1 MTPKA
6 VPTPKP
12 RSKPSSKKSINSTP
26 PLPLVADIEIKVVL
40 SKVPSL
46 NQFYASKHWIVR
58 KKAKDKF
65 TEEVLAQLA
74 TYDKTRFQ
82 TITAT
87 LRHNYGYDNDNCIMA
102 IKFAL
107 DALRKWGGI
116 QDDNTN
122 FVTKVTISR
131 DHEIEK
137 NTGQVIFFGKG
148 VVC

>member
-1 MTPKA
+1 MRCKGPVT
-6 VPTPKP
+6 
-12 RSKPSSKKSINSTP
+12 
-26 PLPLVADIEIKVVL
+26 DIEIIVTL

-46 NQFYASKHWIVR
+46 NQFYSSKHWIVR

-74 TYDKTRFQ
+74 AYDKTRFK

-116 QDDNTN
+116 EDDNTR
-122 FVTKVTISR
+122 FVTKVVISR
-131 DHEIEK
+131 DHEVAK

>member
-1 MTPKA
+1 MTKA
-6 VPTPKP
+6 VPTPKS
-12 RSKPSSKKSINSTP
+12 RSKPSSKKSTSSTR
-26 PLPLVADIEIKVVL
+26 PLQPAADIEIKVVL

-65 TEEVLAQLA
+65 TEEVLTQLA
-74 TYDKTRFQ
+74 AYDKTRFR

-116 QDDNTN
+116 EDDNTN
-122 FVTKVTISR
+122 FVTKIVISR
-131 DHEIEK
+131 DHEITK

-148 VVC
+148 VVY

>member
-1 MTPKA
+1 MTKT

-12 RSKPSSKKSINSTP
+12 RSKPSLKKSTSSTR
-26 PLPLVADIEIKVVL
+26 PLQPAADIEISVIL

-46 NQFYASKHWIVR
+46 NQFYSSKHWIIR

-65 TEEVLAQLA
+65 TEEVLTQLA
-74 TYDKTRFQ
+74 TYDKTRFK

-116 QDDNTN
+116 EDDNTN

-131 DHEIEK
+131 DHQVEK
-137 NTGQVIFFGKG
+137 NTGRVIFFGKAHLY
-148 VVC
+148 

>member
-1 MTPKA
+1 MPKA

-12 RSKPSSKKSINSTP
+12 RSKPSLKKSINSTP
-26 PLPLVADIEIKVVL
+26 PLPPVADIEIKVVL

-131 DHEIEK
+131 DYEIDK

>member
-1 MTPKA
+1 MTKA
-6 VPTPKP
+6 VPTPKS
-12 RSKPSSKKSINSTP
+12 RSKPCSRKSTNSIQLSQP
-26 PLPLVADIEIKVVL
+26 VADIEIKITM

-46 NQFYASKHWIVR
+46 NQFYSSKHWIVR

-65 TEEVLAQLA
+65 TEEVLEQLA
-74 TYDKTRFQ
+74 TYDKTRFK

-116 QDDNTN
+116 EDDNTN
-122 FVTKVTISR
+122 FVTKVEISR
-131 DHEIEK
+131 DHELTK

-148 VVC
+148 VLC

>member
-1 MTPKA
+1 MTKT

-12 RSKPSSKKSINSTP
+12 RSKPSLKKSTNSTR
-26 PLPLVADIEIKVVL
+26 PLPPAADIEISVIL

-65 TEEVLAQLA
+65 TEEVLAQLT
-74 TYDKTRFQ
+74 TYDKTRFK

-116 QDDNTN
+116 EDDNTN
-122 FVTKVTISR
+122 FVTKVVISR
-131 DHEIEK
+131 DHEITK
-137 NTGQVIFFGKG
+137 NTRKVIFFGKG

>member
-1 MTPKA
+1 MSKA

-12 RSKPSSKKSINSTP
+12 RSKPSLKKSISSTP
-26 PLPLVADIEIKVVL
+26 PLPPVADIEIKVVL

>member
-1 MTPKA
+1 

-12 RSKPSSKKSINSTP
+12 RSKPSLKKSINSTP
-26 PLPLVADIEIKVVL
+26 PLPPVADIEIKVVL

-65 TEEVLAQLA
+65 TEEVLTQLA

-116 QDDNTN
+116 QDDNTS
-122 FVTKVTISR
+122 FVTKVTIYR

>member
-1 MTPKA
+1 MTKA
-6 VPTPKP
+6 VPTPKS
-12 RSKPSSKKSINSTP
+12 RSKPCSKKSTNSIQLSQP
-26 PLPLVADIEIKVVL
+26 VADIEIKITM

-46 NQFYASKHWIVR
+46 NQFYSSKHWIVR

-65 TEEVLAQLA
+65 TEEVLEQLA
-74 TYDKTRFQ
+74 TYDKTRFK

-116 QDDNTN
+116 EDDNTN
-122 FVTKVTISR
+122 FVTKVEISR
-131 DHEIEK
+131 DHELTK

-148 VVC
+148 VLC

>member
-1 MTPKA
+1 M
-6 VPTPKP
+6 
-12 RSKPSSKKSINSTP
+12 P
-26 PLPLVADIEIKVVL
+26 PVADIEIKVVL

-74 TYDKTRFQ
+74 THDKTRFQ

>member
-1 MTPKA
+1 MSKA

-12 RSKPSSKKSINSTP
+12 RSKPSLKKSINSTP
-26 PLPLVADIEIKVVL
+26 PLPPVADIEIKVVL

-131 DHEIEK
+131 DYEIEK

>member
-1 MTPKA
+1 MTKT
-6 VPTPKP
+6 VPTPRSRNKP
-12 RSKPSSKKSINSTP
+12 CSKKSTSSTR
-26 PLPLVADIEIKVVL
+26 PLQPAADIEISVIL

-74 TYDKTRFQ
+74 TYDKTRFK

-87 LRHNYGYDNDNCIMA
+87 LLHNYGYDNDNCIMA

-116 QDDNTN
+116 EDDNTN
-122 FVTKVTISR
+122 FVTKVVISR
-131 DHEIEK
+131 DHEVAK
-137 NTGQVIFFGKG
+137 NTGKVIFFGKG

>member
-1 MTPKA
+1 MTKA
-6 VPTPKP
+6 VPTPKS
-12 RSKPSSKKSINSTP
+12 RSKPSSKKSTSSTRLSQP
-26 PLPLVADIEIKVVL
+26 VADIEISVTL

-74 TYDKTRFQ
+74 TYDKTRFK

-116 QDDNTN
+116 EDDSTN
-122 FVTKVTISR
+122 FVTKIVISR
-131 DHEIEK
+131 DHEIAK

>member
-1 MTPKA
+1 MSKAELTPKSRNK
-6 VPTPKP
+6 T
-12 RSKPSSKKSINSTP
+12 SSKKSTNLTQPSQP
-26 PLPLVADIEIKVVL
+26 VVDIEIKVIM

-46 NQFYASKHWIVR
+46 NQFYSSKHWIVR

-65 TEEVLAQLA
+65 TEEVLEQLA
-74 TYDKTRFQ
+74 TYDKTRFK

-116 QDDNTN
+116 EDDNTN
-122 FVTKVTISR
+122 FVTKVEISR
-131 DHEIEK
+131 DRDLTK

-148 VVC
+148 VLC

>member
-1 MTPKA
+1 MSKA

-12 RSKPSSKKSINSTP
+12 RSKPSLKKSINSTP
-26 PLPLVADIEIKVVL
+26 PLPPVADIEIKVVL

-137 NTGQVIFFGKG
+137 NTGQVIFFGKAHLY
-148 VVC
+148 

>member
-1 MTPKA
+1 MSKA

-12 RSKPSSKKSINSTP
+12 RSKPSLKKSINSTP
-26 PLPLVADIEIKVVL
+26 PLPPVADIEIKVVL

>member
-1 MTPKA
+1 MTKA
-6 VPTPKP
+6 VPTQKS
-12 RSKPSSKKSINSTP
+12 RSKLSSKKSTSSTR
-26 PLPLVADIEIKVVL
+26 PLQPVADIEISVTL

-74 TYDKTRFQ
+74 TYDKTRFK

-116 QDDNTN
+116 EDDSTN
-122 FVTKVTISR
+122 FVTKITISR
-131 DHEIEK
+131 DHEITK
-137 NTGQVIFFGKG
+137 NTGKVIFFGKG

>member
-1 MTPKA
+1 MSKA

-12 RSKPSSKKSINSTP
+12 RSKPSLKKSINSTP
-26 PLPLVADIEIKVVL
+26 PLPPVADIEIKVIL

>member
-1 MTPKA
+1 MTKA
-6 VPTPKP
+6 VPTQKS
-12 RSKPSSKKSINSTP
+12 RSKLSSKKSTSSTR
-26 PLPLVADIEIKVVL
+26 PLQPVADIEISVTL

-46 NQFYASKHWIVR
+46 NQFYSSKHWIVR

-74 TYDKTRFQ
+74 TYDKTRFK

-116 QDDNTN
+116 EDDSTN
-122 FVTKVTISR
+122 FVTKIVISR
-131 DHEIEK
+131 DHEITK
-137 NTGQVIFFGKG
+137 NTGKVIFFGKG